1 MNFTADIVRVMGL
14 TPEEAELFLQKYGD
28 WEVEI
33 LGKTVRG
40 ITPERLLSVG
50 KCATEEERVGGPGDA
65 RWREWASKKGETHD
79 QERCPDCGLY
89 KIWKPKAIP
98 QPEEELQRSTIPISP
113 TRKDDG
119 PSGPRREVNDYA

>member
-28 WEVEI
+28 WQVEI

-50 KCATEEERVGGPGDA
+50 KCATEEKRVGGPGDA
-65 RWREWASKKGETHD
+65 RWRDVQRMGENKGGRPRAADKETMADRENRAKGNDARGHD
-79 QERCPDCGLY
+79 NSLPPFLEIHEHTVPAERTL
-89 KIWKPKAIP
+89 
-98 QPEEELQRSTIPISP
+98 P
-113 TRKDDG
+113 T
-119 PSGPRREVNDYA
+119 S